1 MKEGKKKKTGKKEIY
16 AVCEHFLNT
25 SFGIKQKIFA
35 FKKKLVALLHVTI
48 CIKHL

>member
-1 MKEGKKKKTGKKEIY
+1 VITYFGVKKKRGNERREKKKTGKKEIY

-35 FKKKLVALLHVTI
+35 FKKNW
-48 CIKHL
+48 